1 MKISV
6 AEVESFCSVDSSVKE
21 ERVVELLVVVGVL
34 LADLGNGDLATVRG
48 RVGVVVSKEGN
59 EHNGKRS
66 RQGRGMRLYE
76 CGGWR

>member
-1 MKISV
+1 M
-6 AEVESFCSVDSSVKE
+6 EVEPFCGIDSSIKE
-21 ERVVELLVVVGVL
+21 EGVVVAAAGEL
-34 LADLGNGDLATVRG
+34 LADLGNGDLATIRG